1 MRFIL
6 SIFLLLDYT
15 AAFPQR
21 NADFNAIDFN
31 VQYINPASPQILART
46 LTAPFTTD
54 LQKVRA
60 IFSWIAQHI
69 EYSSGRRNYIKSPAK
84 AYSFQKLN
92 VEEDTGAIKS
102 ANEFVAEIV
111 LANRAGRCEG
121 YSRLFKTLCDY
132 AGIRSEIITGYAR
145 GNMSSSSRF
154 VSNHFW
160 NAVFVDSA
168 WHLLDVTW
176 ASGSVSFFSDRF
188 IPKFDD
194 YYFFTSPDIFIK
206 DHFPDD
212 LKWTL
217 LSNPPP
223 VEEFRRSP
231 FKPSAYVKYDILS
244 FKPSSGW
251 IETFPGDTIQIE
263 LTTTT
268 NQLNKIVATDTARL
282 FESEMLF
289 ADSSVVSLQPST
301 VVEDKKVRYNYV
313 VTSPDVQWLQVM
325 YNNDVVL
332 RYKLRVK
339 KLKATDLISKN

>member
-1 MRFIL
+1 MRCVFIISML
-6 SIFLLLDYT
+6 FVCC
-15 AAFPQR
+15 AAFAQR
-21 NADFNAIDFN
+21 NADFNAIDYN
-31 VQYINPASPQILART
+31 VQNIEPALPPVLAKT
-46 LTAPFTTD
+46 LTAPYSND

-69 EYSSGRRNYIKSPAK
+69 EYSSGKRNYMKTISLPH
-84 AYSFQKLN
+84 SFSRSTAAN
-92 VEEDTGAIKS
+92 DTSAIQS

-111 LANRAGRCEG
+111 LANKAGRCEG
-121 YSRLFKTLCDY
+121 YARLFKTLCDY
-132 AGIRSEIITGYAR
+132 AGIRSEIVTGFAR
-145 GNMSSSSRF
+145 GNVGSSKF

-160 NAVFVDSA
+160 NAVFVDSS

-176 ASGSVSFFSDRF
+176 ASGSVSLFSDRF
-188 IPKFDD
+188 IQRFDD

-217 LSNPPP
+217 LPNPPP

-231 FKPSAYVKYDILS
+231 FRPSGYVKYEILS

-251 IETFPGDTIQIE
+251 IEASAGDTIQIE

-268 NQLNKIVATDTARL
+268 NQLNKIVATDTARV
-282 FESEMLF
+282 FEKEMPF
-289 ADSSVVSLQPST
+289 IDSSIISLQPAT
-301 VVEDKKVRYNYV
+301 VIEDKKVRYTYIVN
-313 VTSPDVQWLQVM
+313 SPDIQWLQVM

-332 RYKLRVK
+332 RYRLHVK
-339 KLKATDLISKN
+339 KSKASDFISKN